1 MSLREMHGYIQLLP
15 TYQKQ
20 GRGMERQ
27 RYAGK
32 LGRESIEE
40 PRTYT
45 PYIYLSIC
53 LSTSVAAASAAA
65 AELNKN
71 KGMSRG
77 LLLIYL

>member
-1 MSLREMHGYIQLLP
+1 MGIYSYYLHIKNKEGGWRDIDM
-15 TYQKQ
+15 Q
-20 GRGMERQ
+20 GM
-27 RYAGK
+27 
-32 LGRESIEE
+32 ESIEE